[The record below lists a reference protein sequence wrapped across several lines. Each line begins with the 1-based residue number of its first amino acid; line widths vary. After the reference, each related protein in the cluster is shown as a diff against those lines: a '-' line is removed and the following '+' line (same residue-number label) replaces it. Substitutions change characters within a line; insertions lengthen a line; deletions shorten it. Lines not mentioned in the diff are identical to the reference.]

1 MTNLIN
7 GLFAL
12 ELGLLLT
19 HEMDAIR
26 HKEWEMFIFL
36 KDLPENTAYLVFTLP
51 HILLYALVLFF
62 LLLNN
67 ITILYVVD
75 IFVICHLF
83 IHFIFRRHPN
93 NQLTG
98 FWSLV
103 IINLAGIIAAVHL
116 ILMAAER

>member
-7 GLFAL
+7 GFFAL

-83 IHFIFRRHPN
+83 IHFIFRSHPN

>member
-1 MTNLIN
+1 
-7 GLFAL
+7 
-12 ELGLLLT
+12 
-19 HEMDAIR
+19 MDAIR
-26 HKEWEMFIFL
+26 HIEWEMFIFL

>member
-7 GLFAL
+7 GFFAL

-83 IHFIFRRHPN
+83 IHVIFRRHPN

>member
-7 GLFAL
+7 GFFAL

-93 NQLTG
+93 NQLPG

>member
-7 GLFAL
+7 GFFAL

-93 NQLTG
+93 N
-98 FWSLV
+98 
-103 IINLAGIIAAVHL
+103 
-116 ILMAAER
+116 

>member
-7 GLFAL
+7 GFFAL

-103 IINLAGIIAAVHL
+103 IINLAVIIAAVHL
-116 ILMAAER
+116 ILTAAER

>member
-19 HEMDAIR
+19 HEMDAVR
-26 HKEWEMFIFL
+26 HKEWKMFIFL

-67 ITILYVVD
+67 MAILYIVD
-75 IFVICHLF
+75 IFIICHLF
-83 IHFIFRRHPN
+83 LHFLFRKHPN

-98 FWSLV
+98 FWSLA
-103 IINLAGIIAAVHL
+103 IINSAGIIAAVHL
-116 ILMAAER
+116 ILMVIES

>member
-7 GLFAL
+7 GFFAL

-83 IHFIFRRHPN
+83 IHFIFRRHLN

>member
-7 GLFAL
+7 GFFAL

-75 IFVICHLF
+75 IFFICHLL

>member
-7 GLFAL
+7 GFFAL

-62 LLLNN
+62 LL
-67 ITILYVVD
+67 YVVD